1 MRRLRDS
8 TVHERLLIVD
18 DDRDICRY
26 VEVNLTLEGYEVHV
40 EHDGESAVAT
50 AQKLQ
55 PDLVLLDVMMP
66 GLDGYQVCTR
76 LRADPRTAN
85 ASIIMLTAKS
95 LSADKVMGLT
105 AGADDYIAKP
115 FDPPELVARVSSV
128 LRRNRQMREI
138 SPLTGMPGNFQISY
152 ELDRLVNDRDA
163 RWAVIYADL
172 DNFKAYNDT
181 YGFLRS
187 DEAIKA
193 TARLLTQALARHPSQ
208 PQFAGHVGGDD
219 FVLIVGADEVEAL
232 ARDIVSSFDDLA
244 PTLYDE
250 HAAAAGSIEVKDRQ
264 GKMHRFPLMTISLGI
279 ATTSHRRIASQWEA
293 SAIATEMKLLAKRAP
308 GSAYELDRRRT

>member
-1 MRRLRDS
+1 
-8 TVHERLLIVD
+8 VNERLLIVD

-26 VEVNLTLEGYEVHV
+26 VEVNLTLEGYDVEV
-40 EHDGESAVAT
+40 EHDGEAAVAT
-50 AQKLQ
+50 ALRLQ

-66 GLDGYQVCTR
+66 GLDGYEVCRR

-85 ASIIMLTAKS
+85 TSVIMLTAKT

-128 LRRNRQMREI
+128 LRRNRQMREL

-152 ELDRLVNDRDA
+152 ELDRLVNDPVA
-163 RWAVIYADL
+163 QWSVIYADL

-181 YGFLRS
+181 YGFLRG

-193 TARLLTQALARHPSQ
+193 TARLLAQVLARHDTN
-208 PQFAGHVGGDD
+208 PQFAGHIGGDD
-219 FVLIVGADEVEAL
+219 FVLVVGADEVEDI
-232 ARDIVSSFDDLA
+232 ARDIVASFDDLA

-250 HAAAAGSIEVKDRQ
+250 ADAAAGFIEVKDRQ
-264 GKMHRFPLMTISLGI
+264 GSMHRFPLMTISLGV
-279 ATTSHRRIASQWEA
+279 ATTAHRRIASQWEA
-293 SAIATEMKLLAKRAP
+293 SAIATEMKLLAKRRP

>member
-1 MRRLRDS
+1 
-8 TVHERLLIVD
+8 VNERLLIVD

-26 VEVNLTLEGYEVHV
+26 VEVNLTLEGYDVEV
-40 EHDGESAVAT
+40 EHDGEAAVAT
-50 AQKLQ
+50 ALRLQ

-66 GLDGYQVCTR
+66 GLDGYEVCRR

-85 ASIIMLTAKS
+85 TSVIMLTAKT

-128 LRRNRQMREI
+128 LRRNRQMREL

-152 ELDRLVNDRDA
+152 ELDRLVNDPVA
-163 RWAVIYADL
+163 QWSVIYADL

-181 YGFLRS
+181 YGFLRG

-193 TARLLTQALARHPSQ
+193 TARLLAQVLARHDTN
-208 PQFAGHVGGDD
+208 PQFAGHIGGDD
-219 FVLIVGADEVEAL
+219 FVLVVGADEVEDI
-232 ARDIVSSFDDLA
+232 ARDIDASFDDLA

-250 HAAAAGSIEVKDRQ
+250 ADAAAGFIEVKDRQ
-264 GKMHRFPLMTISLGI
+264 GSMHRFPLMTISLGV
-279 ATTSHRRIASQWEA
+279 ATTAHRRIASQWEA
-293 SAIATEMKLLAKRAP
+293 SAIATEMKLLAKRRP

>member
-1 MRRLRDS
+1 MN
-8 TVHERLLIVD
+8 ERLLIVE

-50 AQKLQ
+50 ALKLQ

-66 GLDGYQVCTR
+66 GLDGYQVCKR
-76 LRADPRTAN
+76 LRTDPRTAN
-85 ASIIMLTAKS
+85 TSVIMLTAKS

-128 LRRNRQMREI
+128 LRRNRQMREL

-152 ELDRLVNDRDA
+152 ELEHLVHDPDA

-181 YGFLRS
+181 YGFLRG

-193 TARLLTQALARHPSQ
+193 TARLLNQALARHPST

-219 FVLIVGADEVEAL
+219 FVLIVGAEDAEAL
-232 ARDIVSSFDDLA
+232 ARDIIASFDDLA

-250 HAAAAGSIEVKDRQ
+250 DDAAAGYIDVKDRQ
-264 GKMHRFPLMTISLGI
+264 GNMHRFPLMTISLGI
-279 ATTSHRRIASQWEA
+279 ATTAHRRIASQWEA

-308 GSAYELDRRRT
+308 GSTYELDRRRT

>member
-1 MRRLRDS
+1 M
-8 TVHERLLIVD
+8 HERLLIVD

-50 AQKLQ
+50 ALKLQ

-66 GLDGYQVCTR
+66 GLDGYQVCQR

-85 ASIIMLTAKS
+85 ASVIMLTAKS

-128 LRRNRQMREI
+128 LRRNRQMREL

-152 ELDRLVNDRDA
+152 ELDRLVNDPEA

-181 YGFLRS
+181 YGFLRG

-193 TARLLTQALARHPSQ
+193 TARLLTQALARHPSS

-219 FVLIVGADEVEAL
+219 FVLIVGADDVEAL
-232 ARDIVSSFDDLA
+232 ARDILSSFDDLA

-250 HAAAAGSIEVKDRQ
+250 HAAAAGYIEVKDRQ
-264 GKMHRFPLMTISLGI
+264 GTMHRFPLMTISLGI

-293 SAIATEMKLLAKRAP
+293 SAIATEMKLLAKRTP
-308 GSAYELDRRRT
+308 GSNYELDRRRT

>member
-1 MRRLRDS
+1 MN
-8 TVHERLLIVD
+8 ERLLIVD

-26 VEVNLTLEGYEVHV
+26 VEVNLTLEGYDVEVG
-40 EHDGESAVAT
+40 HDGEAAVAT
-50 AQKLQ
+50 ALKLQ

-66 GLDGYQVCTR
+66 GLDGYEVCRR
-76 LRADPRTAN
+76 LRTDPRTAN
-85 ASIIMLTAKS
+85 TSVIMLTAKS

-128 LRRNRQMREI
+128 LRRNRQMREL

-152 ELDRLVNDRDA
+152 ELDRLVNDPVA
-163 RWAVIYADL
+163 QWSVIYADL

-181 YGFLRS
+181 YGFLRG

-193 TARLLTQALARHPSQ
+193 TARLLTLVLARHETN
-208 PQFAGHVGGDD
+208 PQFAGHIGGDD
-219 FVLIVGADEVEAL
+219 FVLIVGADEVEDI
-232 ARDIVSSFDDLA
+232 ARDIVASFDDLA

-250 HAAAAGSIEVKDRQ
+250 ADAAAGFIEVKDRQ
-264 GKMHRFPLMTISLGI
+264 GSMHRFPLMTISLGV
-279 ATTSHRRIASQWEA
+279 ATTAHRRIASQWEA

>member
-1 MRRLRDS
+1 MVE
-8 TVHERLLIVD
+8 TTTTGKPRLLIVD

-26 VEVNLTLEGYEVHV
+26 VEVNLTLEGYDVEV
-40 EHDGESAVAT
+40 EHDGEAAVAT
-50 AQKLQ
+50 ALRLQ

-66 GLDGYQVCTR
+66 GLDGYEVCRR
-76 LRADPRTAN
+76 LRSDPRTAN
-85 ASIIMLTAKS
+85 ASVIMLTAKS
-95 LSADKVMGLT
+95 LSADKVVGLT

-128 LRRNRQMREI
+128 LRRNRQMREL

-152 ELDRLVNDRDA
+152 ELDRLVNDPA
-163 RWAVIYADL
+163 ASWAVIYADL

-181 YGFLRS
+181 YGFLRG

-193 TARLLTQALARHPSQ
+193 TARLLTQVLARHRTN

-219 FVLIVGADEVEAL
+219 FVLVVGADEVEDV
-232 ARDIVSSFDDLA
+232 ARDIVASFDDLA
-244 PTLYDE
+244 PTLYDD
-250 HAAAAGSIEVKDRQ
+250 ADADAGFIEVKDRQ
-264 GKMHRFPLMTISLGI
+264 GSMHRFPLMTISLGV
-279 ATTSHRRIASQWEA
+279 ATTAHRRIASQWEA

>member
-1 MRRLRDS
+1 M
-8 TVHERLLIVD
+8 HERLLIVD

-40 EHDGESAVAT
+40 EHDGEAAVAT
-50 AQKLQ
+50 ALKLQ

-66 GLDGYQVCTR
+66 GLDGYEVCRR
-76 LRADPRTAN
+76 LRVDPRTAN
-85 ASIIMLTAKS
+85 ASVIMLTAKT

-128 LRRNRQMREI
+128 LRRNRQMREL

-152 ELDRLVNDRDA
+152 ELDRLVNDPNA
-163 RWAVIYADL
+163 QWAVIYADL

-181 YGFLRS
+181 YGFLRG

-193 TARLLTQALARHPSQ
+193 TARLLTQALARHPSS
-208 PQFAGHVGGDD
+208 PQFAGHIGGDD
-219 FVLIVGADEVEAL
+219 FVLVVGADDVEDL

-244 PTLYDE
+244 PTLYDAE
-250 HAAAAGSIEVKDRQ
+250 HAALGYVEVGDRQ
-264 GKMHRFPLMTISLGI
+264 GNLHRFPLMTISLGV
-279 ATTSHRRIASQWEA
+279 ATTAHRRIASQWEA
-293 SAIATEMKLLAKRAP
+293 SAIATEMKVLAKRRP
-308 GSAYELDRRRT
+308 GSTYELDRRKT

>member
-1 MRRLRDS
+1 
-8 TVHERLLIVD
+8 VNERLLIVD

-26 VEVNLTLEGYEVHV
+26 VEVNLTLEGYDVEV
-40 EHDGESAVAT
+40 EHDGEAAVAT
-50 AQKLQ
+50 ALRLQ

-66 GLDGYQVCTR
+66 GLDGYEVCRR

-85 ASIIMLTAKS
+85 TSVIMLTAKT

-128 LRRNRQMREI
+128 LRRNRQMREL

-152 ELDRLVNDRDA
+152 ELDRLVNDPVA
-163 RWAVIYADL
+163 QWSVIYADL

-181 YGFLRS
+181 YGFLRG

-193 TARLLTQALARHPSQ
+193 TARLLTQVLARHDTN
-208 PQFAGHVGGDD
+208 PQFAGHIGGDD
-219 FVLIVGADEVEAL
+219 FVLVVGADEVEDI
-232 ARDIVSSFDDLA
+232 ARDIVASFDDLA

-250 HAAAAGSIEVKDRQ
+250 ADAAAGFIEVKDRQ
-264 GKMHRFPLMTISLGI
+264 GSMHRFPLMTISLGV
-279 ATTSHRRIASQWEA
+279 ATTAHRRIASQWEA
-293 SAIATEMKLLAKRAP
+293 SAIATEMKLLAKRRP